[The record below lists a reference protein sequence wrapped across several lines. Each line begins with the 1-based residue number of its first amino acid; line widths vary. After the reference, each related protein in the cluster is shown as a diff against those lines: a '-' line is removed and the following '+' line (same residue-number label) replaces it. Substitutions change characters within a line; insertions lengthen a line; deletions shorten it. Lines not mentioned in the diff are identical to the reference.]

1 MKDGVMLINTSRGGL
16 IDTKAVIKGL
26 KSGKIKYLGIDVY
39 EQEENLFFQNLSEE
53 IILDDTISRLMS
65 FPNVLITAHQGF
77 FTQEALNEIAE
88 TTLGSVQS
96 FIKGEALVNAV

>member
-1 MKDGVMLINTSRGGL
+1 MMLINTSRGGL

-88 TTLGSVQS
+88 TTLSNVRS
-96 FIKGEALVNAV
+96 FIKGESLINEVKV